1 MKPLLLAL
9 MSTIGVALA
18 VAGVAVF
25 FFGLWRMRQAART
38 RRWPTVQGTILSST
52 TASRQ
57 GPPPPPL
64 ASEDEDAERPPQTL
78 YRPLVKY
85 SYSVDGR
92 SYTSETLGPD
102 DVEHS
107 SERLAREHAARYAP
121 GAPVTVYYDP
131 DDPARAYLE
140 PGIHAVSW
148 LLPGLA
154 LVFLLVSAADYAFIR
169 WFSGR

>member
-1 MKPLLLAL
+1 MKSLLLAL
-9 MSTIGVALA
+9 LSTIGVALA
-18 VAGVAVF
+18 VAGVVVF
-25 FFGLWRMRQAART
+25 MVGLWRMRQAART
-38 RRWPTVQGTILSST
+38 RRWPTVQGTVLSST

-64 ASEDEDAERPPQTL
+64 ASEDADAERPPQTL

-85 SYSVDGR
+85 TYTVGSR
-92 SYTSETLGPD
+92 TYTSETLGPD

-121 GAPVTVYYDP
+121 SAPVTVYYDP
-131 DDPARAYLE
+131 NDPGRAYLE

-148 LLPGLA
+148 LLPA
-154 LVFLLVSAADYAFIR
+154 ISLVFLLVSGAVYAFVR
-169 WFSGR
+169 WYSGR